1 MTNSDLNSYVRDEYE
16 PLAPGTSVTNRA
28 GNSVGTVG
36 TTVGNYVE
44 LRGGNQVTSYWI
56 RRDAFGE
63 SQHESVL
70 LGLSDEEFA
79 EHALTEPPEE
89 MQDSANIGVL
99 EQDADEQR
107 ELMLEE
113 LAEQR
118 TEMREEGRVTK
129 EADDNVGIPV
139 EQELQQHD
147 R

>member
-1 MTNSDLNSYVRDEYE
+1 MNDPDVNSYVRDEYQ
-16 PLAPGTSVTNRA
+16 PLSPGTSVTNSA
-28 GNSVGTVG
+28 GDSIGTVG
-36 TTVGNYVE
+36 NTIGNYVE
-44 LRGGNQVTSYWI
+44 LRGGNQNTSYWI

-70 LGLSDEEFA
+70 LGLSDEEFS
-79 EHALTEPPEE
+79 EHALTEPPED
-89 MQDSANIGVL
+89 MRDSASIGVL

-107 ELMLEE
+107 ELMLKE

-118 TEMREEGRVTK
+118 AEMREEGRATE

-139 EQELQQHD
+139 EQELKQEY